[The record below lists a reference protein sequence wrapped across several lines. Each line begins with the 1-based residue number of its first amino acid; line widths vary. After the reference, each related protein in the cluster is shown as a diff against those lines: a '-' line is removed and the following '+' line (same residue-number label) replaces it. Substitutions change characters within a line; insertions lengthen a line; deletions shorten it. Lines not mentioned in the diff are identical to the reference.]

1 MKKYKNVIFDVG
13 NVLLEYR
20 PERMLQ
26 DYGLNENDAK
36 RVCDE
41 LFNDSDDLWHIFD
54 LATMTDEEIKNAYC
68 KKHPNDA
75 KAISFF
81 MEHGE
86 YMHIAR
92 ADVWERV
99 HTLKKCGYNIYLLS
113 NYPETLFKKHTQYA
127 DFMKDIDGL
136 MVSYMINITKP
147 DLRIYEALCSKYS
160 LDKSKSIFFDDRKEN
175 IIAARKFGID
185 AAEVISKEFLL
196 NELDKL
202 INEAK

>member
-1 MKKYKNVIFDVG
+1 MKKYENIIFDVG

-75 KAISFF
+75 KAISFL

-86 YMHIAR
+86 
-92 ADVWERV
+92 
-99 HTLKKCGYNIYLLS
+99 
-113 NYPETLFKKHTQYA
+113 
-127 DFMKDIDGL
+127 
-136 MVSYMINITKP
+136 
-147 DLRIYEALCSKYS
+147 
-160 LDKSKSIFFDDRKEN
+160 
-175 IIAARKFGID
+175 
-185 AAEVISKEFLL
+185 
-196 NELDKL
+196 
-202 INEAK
+202 

>member
-1 MKKYKNVIFDVG
+1 
-13 NVLLEYR
+13 
-20 PERMLQ
+20 
-26 DYGLNENDAK
+26 
-36 RVCDE
+36 
-41 LFNDSDDLWHIFD
+41 
-54 LATMTDEEIKNAYC
+54 
-68 KKHPNDA
+68 
-75 KAISFF
+75 

-92 ADVWERV
+92 ADVWERA

-113 NYPETLFKKHTQYA
+113 NYPESLFKKHTQYA

>member
-1 MKKYKNVIFDVG
+1 MKKYENIIFDVG

-113 NYPETLFKKHTQYA
+113 NYPESLFKTHTQYA

-147 DLRIYEALCSKYS
+147 DLRNYEALCSKYS

>member
-1 MKKYKNVIFDVG
+1 MKKYENIIFDVG

-68 KKHPNDA
+68 KKHPNDT

-113 NYPETLFKKHTQYA
+113 NYPESCL
-127 DFMKDIDGL
+127 
-136 MVSYMINITKP
+136 
-147 DLRIYEALCSKYS
+147 
-160 LDKSKSIFFDDRKEN
+160 KSIRSMP
-175 IIAARKFGID
+175 I
-185 AAEVISKEFLL
+185 L
-196 NELDKL
+196 
-202 INEAK
+202 

>member
-1 MKKYKNVIFDVG
+1 MKKYENIILDVG

-20 PERMLQ
+20 PDRMLQ

-75 KAISFF
+75 KAISFL

-86 YMHIAR
+86 
-92 ADVWERV
+92 
-99 HTLKKCGYNIYLLS
+99 
-113 NYPETLFKKHTQYA
+113 
-127 DFMKDIDGL
+127 
-136 MVSYMINITKP
+136 
-147 DLRIYEALCSKYS
+147 
-160 LDKSKSIFFDDRKEN
+160 
-175 IIAARKFGID
+175 
-185 AAEVISKEFLL
+185 
-196 NELDKL
+196 
-202 INEAK
+202 